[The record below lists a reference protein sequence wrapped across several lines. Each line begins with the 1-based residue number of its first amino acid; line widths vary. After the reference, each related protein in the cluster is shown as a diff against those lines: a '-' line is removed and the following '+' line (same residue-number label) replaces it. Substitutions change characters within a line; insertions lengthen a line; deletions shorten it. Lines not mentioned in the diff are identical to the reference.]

1 MTFMILSLLVT
12 ITLPR
17 LQTARRRTYVG
28 AMRSDLRTLGLH
40 QESYY
45 YDKATYTDD
54 LTALQAGGYYASP
67 GVTVII
73 NEATNTGWSGT
84 AQHLEVLTECYVFVG
99 SAAPVGSATVEGA
112 VDCM

>member
-1 MTFMILSLLVT
+1 MAFMIISLLVS
-12 ITLPR
+12 IALPR
-17 LQTARRRTYVG
+17 LQSARRRTYVA

-45 YDKATYTDD
+45 YDKATYTDNP
-54 LTALQAGGYYASP
+54 LALQGGGFFASP
-67 GVTVII
+67 DVTVIV

-84 AQHLEVLTECYVFVG
+84 AQHVQVLTECYVFVG